1 MVCSAA
7 CGLDRLFSAAG
18 PPSFPTPPHAMSSNT
33 IYPRSQ
39 DPLHG
44 ITLKQI
50 LTELQARFG
59 WEGMA
64 REVPIRCFSKDPS
77 INSSLTFLRRTPW
90 ARKQVEDWYVS
101 VFVLK

>member
-1 MVCSAA
+1 MIGYSQ
-7 CGLDRLFSAAG
+7 
-18 PPSFPTPPHAMSSNT
+18 PSNFPALPRDMPSNSPNNS